1 MIYNYVIYI
10 YIYILY
16 IFAFICIYMCLCTS
30 FFKVTCFRTLNR
42 SEQTEF
48 ILNFAEPNLFW
59 RLLFARISPAPET
72 GLYELLAP
80 VTVSPSAPLL
90 MPNDEQAWLLGGHVM
105 ICQGV

>member
-1 MIYNYVIYI
+1 MYVHY
-10 YIYILY
+10 
-16 IFAFICIYMCLCTS
+16 IYMCLCTS
-30 FFKVTCFRTLNR
+30 FFKVTCFPTLNR

-48 ILNFAEPNLFW
+48 ILNFAEPNLFC